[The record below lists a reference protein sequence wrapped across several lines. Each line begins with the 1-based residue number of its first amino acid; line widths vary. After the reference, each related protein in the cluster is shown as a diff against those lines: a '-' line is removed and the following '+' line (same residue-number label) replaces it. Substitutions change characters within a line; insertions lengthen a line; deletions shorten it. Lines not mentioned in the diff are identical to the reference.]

1 MKIDGSDWK
10 ERLLAGKNF
19 SEKSESEKL
28 FDSLLFFKQLASLFV
43 ERIRITKELDC
54 LILEDQTKFTEYL
67 LNTIGLYEEECKPA
81 LDVPDDGVA
90 PIPEE
95 LQDLYYD
102 KNTTLAQHLYTKR
115 IFILDHL
122 QEVKT
127 LWNDKQEDKI
137 KKKIADMMFQD
148 LSEVFK
154 AKKRIKN
161 DFMLLDNMIKK
172 AIENSPDAQKN
183 EALKKSLEEIRDDF
197 IRNGFDI

>member
-1 MKIDGSDWK
+1 MKIDGSDADIK
-10 ERLLAGKNF
+10 YPK
-19 SEKSESEKL
+19 KSESEIL
-28 FDSLLFFKQLASLFV
+28 FDSLLFNRQLASLLV
-43 ERIRITKELDC
+43 ERVRITKELER
-54 LILEDQTKFTEYL
+54 LLLEDHAKFAEYL
-67 LNTIGLYEEECKPA
+67 LNTIGLYKEECKPA

-122 QEVKT
+122 QELKT

-172 AIENSPDAQKN
+172 AIENSPDTQRN
-183 EALKKSLEEIRDDF
+183 EALKKSLEEMRDDF

>member
-1 MKIDGSDWK
+1 MKIDGSDADIK
-10 ERLLAGKNF
+10 YPK
-19 SEKSESEKL
+19 KSESEIL
-28 FDSLLFFKQLASLFV
+28 FDSLLFNRQLASLLV
-43 ERIRITKELDC
+43 ERVRITKELER
-54 LILEDQTKFTEYL
+54 LLLEDHAKFAEYL
-67 LNTIGLYEEECKPA
+67 LNTIGLYKEECKPA

-122 QEVKT
+122 QELKT

-137 KKKIADMMFQD
+137 KKKIADMMLQD

-172 AIENSPDAQKN
+172 AIENSPDTQRN
-183 EALKKSLEEIRDDF
+183 EALKKSLEEMRDDF